1 MESSPSSEEVARNWL
16 ESPADIMPMIL
27 LKLGAIDI
35 LCNVLNVC
43 SSWRKICKD
52 DLEIICIDAVDVN
65 LLISILSSSTPMTF
79 SSISLGAQIN
89 LENSLFCVP
98 LTSQVRESV
107 AILPIFCENFGN
119 CWMVLPF
126 PEIS

>member
-1 MESSPSSEEVARNWL
+1 MDSNPSSEEVARNWL
-16 ESPADIMPMIL
+16 ESPADIMSMIL

-35 LCNVLNVC
+35 LSNLLNVC
-43 SSWRKICKD
+43 SSWRKIRKD

-65 LLISILSSSTPMTF
+65 LLISILSSSTPMTC

-107 AILPIFCENFGN
+107 AILPIFCEN
-119 CWMVLPF
+119 
-126 PEIS
+126 